1 MPQAM
6 SPSAVDNVPTKSAL
20 KDGPNKS
27 TTLEVRAPP
36 LPHLTHGFIPLSLL
50 IRRLVQDS
58 HNKLGEL
65 VDSLQGGG
73 QTDEEKKRRII
84 DHMQDTRKQFI
95 KVLVLAMWSK
105 NAGAVGEVI
114 DLKLF
119 LDSRQE
125 IFHSVVYNLL
135 DVRRNMN
142 QARYVL
148 VMNVG
153 STSELL
159 LRVGGN
165 MAGFD
170 TCNRLRMGSVLTLPA
185 EFPIPISTQ
194 PSRCSLLAAPKPP

>member
-20 KDGPNKS
+20 KDGPNKT

-50 IRRLVQDS
+50 IKRLVQHS

-73 QTDEEKKRRII
+73 QTDEEKKKRII

-105 NAGAVGEVI
+105 NAGTVGEVI

-125 IFHSVVYNLL
+125 IFHGVVYNLL

-148 VMNVG
+148 AVFRMGNFG
-153 STSELL
+153 ARASSTSEQALAL
-159 LRVGGN
+159 Y
-165 MAGFD
+165 
-170 TCNRLRMGSVLTLPA
+170 NRPRTGSVLT
-185 EFPIPISTQ
+185 
-194 PSRCSLLAAPKPP
+194 PP